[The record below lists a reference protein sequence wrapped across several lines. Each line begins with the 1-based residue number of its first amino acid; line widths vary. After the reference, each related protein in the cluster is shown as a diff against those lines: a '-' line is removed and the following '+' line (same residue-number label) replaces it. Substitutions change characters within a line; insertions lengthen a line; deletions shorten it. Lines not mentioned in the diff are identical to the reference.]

1 MSGERNEALS
11 KIISIQ
17 TLSLDQCYFNI
28 KYFYKKKITT
38 EKTQSEK
45 CLQCKHESLHP
56 HPRHL
61 QKKKKKKAR
70 YSTEVG
76 GMQIW
81 GDPWGWPNQGPL
93 GSVTDCLYKLYRTAK
108 KDNVNLRP
116 THTYAHVRAWQNI
129 CKEVGWRGT
138 EKPIVLLIELG
149 F

>member
-61 QKKKKKKAR
+61 QKKKKKKRQGTALKWGACR
-70 YSTEVG
+70 YGEIPEADQT
-76 GMQIW
+76 
-81 GDPWGWPNQGPL
+81 
-93 GSVTDCLYKLYRTAK
+93 
-108 KDNVNLRP
+108 KDL
-116 THTYAHVRAWQNI
+116 
-129 CKEVGWRGT
+129 
-138 EKPIVLLIELG
+138 
-149 F
+149 